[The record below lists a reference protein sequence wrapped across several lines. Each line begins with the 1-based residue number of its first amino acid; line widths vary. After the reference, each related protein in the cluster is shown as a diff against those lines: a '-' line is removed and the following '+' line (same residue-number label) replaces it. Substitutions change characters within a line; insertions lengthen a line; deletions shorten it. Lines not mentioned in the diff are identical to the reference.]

1 MKRDRPKTRSQK
13 LERVLRLFE
22 LLFDGKQRRASR
34 ALGMSQANLS
44 RVINGIYPPT
54 DRLIEL
60 LAQQPTVNSRWLY
73 DGLGE
78 PLIPVTSGTLPVTT
92 NILPGPPIAHT
103 NLLSGDRH
111 PIANVLENESRYWLK
126 LLPDNPIFHTKL
138 FYVNPGDLL
147 LVETARDQLDRND
160 IVSGHLCALSLEKR
174 GADPNDETDSD
185 ADSDGEQMSFLLG
198 HVFVR
203 GGALWVDP
211 AGHGGSQ
218 TVSQRRQRR
227 NIGRKMSDAEREEAS
242 RVLAKKRKEQE
253 MERVFLLKPPNAV
266 VGVVLTLERPGD
278 RLLRRNTESLPA
290 GFDY

>member
-1 MKRDRPKTRSQK
+1 MQPTQRQRSTMKRDRPKTRSQK
-13 LERVLRLFE
+13 LNRVLRLLE

-60 LAQQPTVNSRWLY
+60 LAQQPSVNSRWLY

-126 LLPDNPIFHTKL
+126 LLPDNLILHANM
-138 FYVNPGDLL
+138 YHVNPGDLL
-147 LVETARDQLDRND
+147 LIETARDQLDRND

-185 ADSDGEQMSFLLG
+185 SDGEQMSFLLG

-218 TVSQRRQRR
+218 TFSRRKRRR
-227 NIGRKMSDAEREEAS
+227 NIQRKGAS
-242 RVLAKKRKEQE
+242 STPARQKTKTS
-253 MERVFLLKPPNAV
+253 FPLKPPNAV

-278 RLLRRNTESLPA
+278 LLLRRTA
-290 GFDY
+290 G

>member
-1 MKRDRPKTRSQK
+1 MKRGRRKIHSSKSSK

-22 LLFDGKQRRASR
+22 LLFDGNQGRASR
-34 ALGMSQANLS
+34 ALGMSQPNLS
-44 RVINGIYPPT
+44 RIINGVRPPT

-60 LAQQPTVNSRWLY
+60 LAQQPSVNSRWLY

-126 LLPDNPIFHTKL
+126 LLPDNPIFHTNM
-138 FYVNPGDLL
+138 FHVNPGDLL
-147 LVETARDQLDRND
+147 LIETARDQLDRND
-160 IVSGHLCALSLEKR
+160 IVLGQLCALSLEKR

-185 ADSDGEQMSFLLG
+185 SDGEQMSFLLG
-198 HVFVR
+198 HVLVR
-203 GGALWVDP
+203 GNALWVDP
-211 AGHGGSQ
+211 ASHGASQ
-218 TVSQRRQRR
+218 TVSQRRPRR
-227 NIGRKMSDAEREEAS
+227 NIVRKILDAEREEAS
-242 RVLAKKRKEQE
+242 RVSAKKRKEQE
-253 MERVFLLKPPNAV
+253 MERVFPLKPPNAV

-278 RLLRRNTESLPA
+278 LLLRRTA
-290 GFDY
+290 G

>member
-1 MKRDRPKTRSQK
+1 M
-13 LERVLRLFE
+13 FE
-22 LLFDGKQRRASR
+22 LLFDGNQGRASR
-34 ALGMSQANLS
+34 ALGMSQPNLS
-44 RVINGIYPPT
+44 RIINGVRPPT

-60 LAQQPTVNSRWLY
+60 LAQQPSVNSRWLY

-126 LLPDNPIFHTKL
+126 LLPDNPIFHTNM
-138 FYVNPGDLL
+138 FHVNPGDLL
-147 LVETARDQLDRND
+147 LIETARDQLDRND
-160 IVSGHLCALSLEKR
+160 IVSGHLCAFSLEKR

-211 AGHGGSQ
+211 ADHGASP
-218 TVSQRRQRR
+218 TVSKRRR
-227 NIGRKMSDAEREEAS
+227 NIVRKISDVEGEEAS
-242 RVLAKKRKEQE
+242 RVPAKKRKEQE
-253 MERVFLLKPPNAV
+253 MERVFPLKPPNAV

-278 RLLRRNTESLPA
+278 LLLPRSGITA
-290 GFDY
+290 VGSFY

>member
-1 MKRDRPKTRSQK
+1 MKRGRRKIHSSKSPK

-22 LLFDGKQRRASR
+22 LLFDGNQGRASR
-34 ALGMSQANLS
+34 ALGMSQPNLS
-44 RVINGIYPPT
+44 RIINGVRPPT

-60 LAQQPTVNSRWLY
+60 LAQQPSVNSRWLY

-126 LLPDNPIFHTKL
+126 LLPDNPILHANM
-138 FYVNPGDLL
+138 YHVNPGDLL

-160 IVSGHLCALSLEKR
+160 IVLGHLCALSLEKR

-185 ADSDGEQMSFLLG
+185 SDGEQMSFLLG
-198 HVFVR
+198 HVLVR
-203 GGALWVDP
+203 GNALRVDP
-211 AGHGGSQ
+211 AGHGASQ
-218 TVSQRRQRR
+218 TFSKPKGRR
-227 NIGRKMSDAEREEAS
+227 NIQRKGAS
-242 RVLAKKRKEQE
+242 STPARQKTKTS
-253 MERVFLLKPPNAV
+253 FPLKPPNAV

-278 RLLRRNTESLPA
+278 LLLRRNTESLPA

>member
-1 MKRDRPKTRSQK
+1 
-13 LERVLRLFE
+13 VLRLFE

-126 LLPDNPIFHTKL
+126 LLPDNPIFHTNM
-138 FYVNPGDLL
+138 FHVNPGDLL
-147 LVETARDQLDRND
+147 LIETARDQLDRND
-160 IVSGHLCALSLEKR
+160 IVLGHLCALSLEKR

-185 ADSDGEQMSFLLG
+185 SDGEQMSFLLG
-198 HVFVR
+198 HVLVR
-203 GGALWVDP
+203 GNALWVDP
-211 AGHGGSQ
+211 ASHGASQ
-218 TVSQRRQRR
+218 TVSQRRPRR
-227 NIGRKMSDAEREEAS
+227 NIVRKILDAEREEAS
-242 RVLAKKRKEQE
+242 RVSAKKRKEQE
-253 MERVFLLKPPNAV
+253 MERVFPLKPPNAV

-278 RLLRRNTESLPA
+278 LLLPRSGITA
-290 GFDY
+290 VSSFY

>member
-13 LERVLRLFE
+13 LNRVLRLLE

-126 LLPDNPIFHTKL
+126 LLPDNLILHANM
-138 FYVNPGDLL
+138 YHVNPGDLL
-147 LVETARDQLDRND
+147 LIETARDQLDRND

-185 ADSDGEQMSFLLG
+185 SDGEQMSFLLG

-218 TVSQRRQRR
+218 TVSKPKGRR
-227 NIGRKMSDAEREEAS
+227 NIQRKGAS
-242 RVLAKKRKEQE
+242 STPARQKTKTS
-253 MERVFLLKPPNAV
+253 FPLKPPNAV

-278 RLLRRNTESLPA
+278 LLLRRTA
-290 GFDY
+290 G